1 MLLTMKKGERR
12 MANSTG
18 NVSVGKPKIGGAIHY
33 APVGTELPNSVTA
46 ELDTAFS
53 AMGYISDDGVTNS
66 SNIESEKIK
75 AWGGDVVLAIQ
86 TGKEDTF
93 QFALI
98 ESLNENVLK
107 AVHNAENVS
116 GSLST
121 GITIKVNGTEQSQA
135 AWVIDMIMTNGILK
149 RIVIPKGQ
157 ISEIGDVVYKEDTPV
172 SYEITLT
179 CLPDENENTHYEYIQ
194 NPKSSGEGG
203 GGEGE

>member
-179 CLPDENENTHYEYIQ
+179 CLPDEKENTHYEYIQ

>member
-194 NPKSSGEGG
+194 NPKSSGESG